1 MVNFEP
7 LEGLVL
13 ALQAGGR
20 ERGWSGQTLSACI
33 TCIKP

>member
-13 ALQAGGR
+13 ARCRQEGESEDGVGKLYQRASR
-20 ERGWSGQTLSACI
+20 A
-33 TCIKP
+33 